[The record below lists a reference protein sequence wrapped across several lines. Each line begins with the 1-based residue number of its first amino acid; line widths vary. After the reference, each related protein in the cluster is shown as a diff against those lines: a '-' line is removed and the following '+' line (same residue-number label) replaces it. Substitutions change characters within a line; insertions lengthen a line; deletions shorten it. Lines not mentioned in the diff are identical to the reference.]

1 MSQRAEQSPGG
12 AAGESPS
19 ASGEVGARIAELA
32 PEHFQRL
39 AEALSD
45 GVAVVRFGRLVWAND
60 RLVALSGRRSPTQLV
75 GTAFRDLFKDT
86 GRGLPDASASRSFEC
101 ALQRLDGEMRTVICR
116 LACRDSDSD
125 ADAWVVEDAT
135 HVRMLEAELLRLSRK
150 LHAGSREVASLRER
164 LRRERAEREEM
175 LTVVSHEL
183 RTPVTII
190 SGYNRLLL
198 SEEVGPLTEEQRRFL
213 VESTKGCQR
222 LNAFIAHLLEA
233 SRERAGDEVIEVS
246 RGSLRVLI
254 EGVTDLL
261 QPLLEEQDLRVDLD
275 VPPDA
280 DRAEFDRLRVDQVL
294 TNLIGNAIKHAPSG
308 GSIEIATRRLPA
320 SSSGERPT
328 RPFIEVSVS
337 DEGPGVPE
345 EDRGRIFEAY
355 VQAGEHSR
363 AGGLGLGLAVCKR
376 LVEAHGG
383 SIAVTDRPG
392 GGSRFAFTL
401 PAADA
406 PAFGDGAAEVA

>member
-1 MSQRAEQSPGG
+1 
-12 AAGESPS
+12 
-19 ASGEVGARIAELA
+19 
-32 PEHFQRL
+32 
-39 AEALSD
+39 
-45 GVAVVRFGRLVWAND
+45 
-60 RLVALSGRRSPTQLV
+60 
-75 GTAFRDLFKDT
+75 
-86 GRGLPDASASRSFEC
+86 
-101 ALQRLDGEMRTVICR
+101 VICR
-116 LACRDSDSD
+116 LAWRDPDSD
-125 ADAWVVEDAT
+125 ADAWVIEDAT

-150 LHAGSREVASLRER
+150 LHTGSREVASLRER

-213 VESTKGCQR
+213 MESTKGCQR

-233 SRERAGDEVIEVS
+233 SRERAGGEVLEVS
-246 RGSLRVLI
+246 RGSLRALI
-254 EGVTDLL
+254 EGVIDLL

-294 TNLIGNAIKHAPSG
+294 TNLVGNAIKHAPSG
-308 GSIEIATRRLPA
+308 GSIEIATRRLPT
-320 SSSGERPT
+320 SSSGERPA

-355 VQAGEHSR
+355 VQAGEQSR

-401 PAADA
+401 PAADV
-406 PAFGDGAAEVA
+406 PAYGEGAAEVA

>member
-1 MSQRAEQSPGG
+1 MSQCAEQPPRGAEPVAGG
-12 AAGESPS
+12 FRS
-19 ASGEVGARIAELA
+19 
-32 PEHFQRL
+32 L

-45 GVAVVRFGRLVWAND
+45 GVAVVRSGRLVWAND
-60 RLVALSGRRSPTQLV
+60 RLVALSGRRSPTELV
-75 GTAFRDLFKDT
+75 GTAFRDLFKDS
-86 GRGLPDASASRSFEC
+86 GRGLPDASGPRSLEC
-101 ALQRLDGEMRTVICR
+101 ALHRSDGEVRTVFCR
-116 LACRDSDSD
+116 LALRDTDSD
-125 ADAWVVEDAT
+125 ADAWVIEDAT
-135 HVRMLEAELLRLSRK
+135 HVRMLEAELLQLSRK
-150 LHAGSREVASLRER
+150 LHTGSREVASLRER

-222 LNAFIAHLLEA
+222 LNAFIGHLLEA
-233 SRERAGDEVIEVS
+233 SRERAGNEVLEVS
-246 RGSLRVLI
+246 QGSLRALI
-254 EGVTDLL
+254 QGVTGLL
-261 QPLLEEQDLRVDLD
+261 QPLLEEQDLRIDLD
-275 VPPDA
+275 VLPDA
-280 DRAEFDRLRVDQVL
+280 DRAQFDHLRVEQVL
-294 TNLIGNAIKHAPSG
+294 TNLVGNAIRHAPSG
-308 GSIEIATRRLPA
+308 GSIEIATRRLPP
-320 SSSGERPT
+320 SVSGERPA
-328 RPFIEVSVS
+328 RPFVEISVS
-337 DEGPGVPE
+337 DAGPGVPE

-355 VQAGEHSR
+355 VQAGEQSR

-401 PAADA
+401 PAANA
-406 PAFGDGAAEVA
+406 PARVEGAAEVA

>member
-1 MSQRAEQSPGG
+1 MSQCAEQSPQ
-12 AAGESPS
+12 S
-19 ASGEVGARIAELA
+19 AEPPVEG
-32 PEHFQRL
+32 FWRL
-39 AEALSD
+39 AAALTD
-45 GVAVVRFGRLVWAND
+45 GFALVRFGRLVWAND
-60 RLVALSGRRSPTQLV
+60 RLVSLSGRLSPAELV

-86 GRGLPDASASRSFEC
+86 GRGLPDASAPRSLEC
-101 ALQRLDGEMRTVICR
+101 ALHRSDGEVRTVICR
-116 LACRDSDSD
+116 LAWRDPDSD
-125 ADAWVVEDAT
+125 ADAWVIEDAT

-150 LHAGSREVASLRER
+150 LHAGSREITSLRER

-213 VESTKGCQR
+213 LESTKGCRR
-222 LNAFIAHLLEA
+222 LNAFIEHLLEA
-233 SRERAGDEVIEVS
+233 SRERAGDEVLEIS
-246 RGSLRVLI
+246 RGSLCAVI
-254 EGVTDLL
+254 QSVTDLL

-280 DRAEFDRLRVDQVL
+280 DRVQFDRLRVEQVL
-294 TNLIGNAIKHAPSG
+294 TNLVGNAIKHAPSG
-308 GSIEIATRRLPA
+308 GTIEIATRRLPPSA
-320 SSSGERPT
+320 SGERPA
-328 RPFIEVSVS
+328 RPFVEVSVS

-345 EDRGRIFEAY
+345 EDRDRIFEAY
-355 VQAGEHSR
+355 VQAGEQSR

-376 LVEAHGG
+376 LVEVHGG

-401 PAADA
+401 PAEESPTIAA
-406 PAFGDGAAEVA
+406 AAAEDA

>member
-12 AAGESPS
+12 AAGETPS
-19 ASGEVGARIAELA
+19 ASGEAGARIAELA

-45 GVAVVRFGRLVWAND
+45 GVAVVRFGRLVWANG
-60 RLVALSGRRSPTQLV
+60 RLVALSGRHSPTQLV

-150 LHAGSREVASLRER
+150 LHAGSREVASLQER

-233 SRERAGDEVIEVS
+233 SRERAGDEVLEVS
-246 RGSLRVLI
+246 QGSLRALI
-254 EGVTDLL
+254 EGVTGLL
-261 QPLLEEQDLRVDLD
+261 QPLLEEQDLRIDLD

-280 DRAEFDRLRVDQVL
+280 DRAQFDHLRVEQVL
-294 TNLIGNAIKHAPSG
+294 TNLVGNAIRHAPSG
-308 GSIEIATRRLPA
+308 GSIEIATRRLPP
-320 SSSGERPT
+320 SVSGARPAP
-328 RPFIEVSVS
+328 PFVEISVS
-337 DEGPGVPE
+337 DAGPGVPE

-355 VQAGEHSR
+355 VQAGEQSR

-401 PAADA
+401 PAANA
-406 PAFGDGAAEVA
+406 PARVEGAAEVA